1 VLILI
6 PRGDT
11 VEKKRIMLYVDKDMY
26 DKIKQEADNDDRS
39 MNNFILKII
48 DKHLKERAASE

>member
-1 VLILI
+1 M
-6 PRGDT
+6 
-11 VEKKRIMLYVDKDMY
+11 EKKRIMLYVDE
-26 DKIKQEADNDDRS
+26 DKYNLIKQEADKDDRS